1 MHAIYASCPA
11 QNKAELTKHLATADT
26 AFAKSTPKVQ
36 QAAHAALATFT
47 ERAIGAGINWQAIL
61 AMLPTIIG
69 VIQQIIAAAAPV
81 A

>member
-11 QNKAELTKHLATADT
+11 AHQAERTAHLATADM
-26 AFAKSTPKVQ
+26 AFAKSPAPVQ
-36 QAAHAALATFT
+36 AAAHAALATFT
-47 ERAIGAGINWQAIL
+47 ERAVGAGINWQAIL